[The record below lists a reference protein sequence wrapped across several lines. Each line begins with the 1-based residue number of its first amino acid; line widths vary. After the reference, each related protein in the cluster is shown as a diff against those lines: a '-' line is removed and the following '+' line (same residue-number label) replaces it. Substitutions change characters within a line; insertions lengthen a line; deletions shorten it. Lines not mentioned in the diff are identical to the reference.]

1 MRLVARVL
9 VLSMLMVVLASPR
22 DSPRDS
28 PLPVAARV
36 PVGPEGVVAARV
48 PGGTQGAVAMAE
60 APGGMRRVVA
70 SPRAPRAEEVAA
82 SRSHRQGR
90 TGSPE
95 VPGWR
100 WPISGPA
107 RPARPFDPPAQRWLA
122 GHRGVDVAARPGEK
136 VMAVGP
142 GTVALAE
149 RVAGRGVVTIS
160 HPGGLRTTYLPVR
173 ALVRPGDVVVA
184 GQVIGTIDEGGVE
197 ESAIDA
203 GGAEGSGGE
212 GSGGEEGGGAAHCAA
227 SCLHWGLLRG
237 RLYLDPLLLFGRGQV
252 RLLPQ
257 WLVGGARRS
266 PLQARGWAWR

>member
-9 VLSMLMVVLASPR
+9 VLSMLVVVLARPDDR
-22 DSPRDS
+22 

-36 PVGPEGVVAARV
+36 PVGPEGVVAARA
-48 PGGTQGAVAMAE
+48 PGGTQGAVPTAE
-60 APGGMRRVVA
+60 APGSMRRIAA
-70 SPRAPRAEEVAA
+70 SARAHRAEDVAA
-82 SRSHRQGR
+82 SRFPRQGR

-107 RPARPFDPPAQRWLA
+107 RPTRAFDPPAQRWLA
-122 GHRGVDVAARPGEK
+122 GHRGVDVAAQPGEK
-136 VMAVGP
+136 VMAAGS

-184 GQVIGTIDEGGVE
+184 GQVIGTVE
-197 ESAIDA
+197 ESAVE
-203 GGAEGSGGE
+203 EGGGE
-212 GSGGEEGGGAAHCAA
+212 EGGGEEGGGAAHCAA
-227 SCLHWGLLRG
+227 SCLHCAVSCLHWGLLRG

-252 RLLPQ
+252 RLLPR
-257 WLVGGARRS
+257 WPVSGARRS